1 MFRQVFSRVEK
12 LLIISLG
19 FAAGNVQADLIDGEE
34 LRDPTR
40 PLFVRAQESTSG
52 EVLSMIRNVVPA
64 SYDLS
69 FVRASSS
76 SPIAVIN
83 SERVTVGDVIGG
95 ATVVAIDR
103 SSVTLSINGE
113 ERIISLYSESIK
125 SPVTQ

>member
-1 MFRQVFSRVEK
+1 MFSRVRK
-12 LLIISLG
+12 LFIILLG
-19 FAAGNVQADLIDGEE
+19 FAAGNVHADLIDGEE

-40 PLFVRAQESTSG
+40 PLFVRAQETSG
-52 EVLSMIRNVVPA
+52 EVLNMIRNVVPA

-95 ATVVAIDR
+95 ATVVAIQR
-103 SSVTLSINGE
+103 SSVTLSVNGE
-113 ERIISLYSESIK
+113 ERVITLYDQSIK

>member
-1 MFRQVFSRVEK
+1 VFSRVKK
-12 LLIISLG
+12 LFIILLG
-19 FAAGNVQADLIDGEE
+19 FAAGNVHADLIDGEE

-40 PLFVRAQESTSG
+40 PLFVRAQETSSG

-95 ATVVAIDR
+95 ATVVAIER
-103 SSVTLSINGE
+103 SSVTLSVNGE
-113 ERIISLYSESIK
+113 ERVITLYDQSIK

>member
-1 MFRQVFSRVEK
+1 MFRQVFSRVKK

-19 FAAGNVQADLIDGEE
+19 FAAGNVQADLVDGEE